1 MLNCFAFDTGTLSVF
16 RSKLEPSFF
25 VSAVLPRIKAAKF
38 LCETFLLLLNLFKSS
53 ETWLVLLIAEERFF
67 IFGTLRACRFLLVRG
82 NLSSG
87 RLEIGATASEAF

>member
-67 IFGTLRACRFLLVRG
+67 IFGLRACGFLLVRG